1 MLVNIFLIIL
11 GFILLITGADLLVR
25 SSTNIAKHFHIPE
38 MIIGL
43 TIVALGTS
51 MPELMITISS
61 ASKGATD
68 LIIGNAIG
76 SNLCN
81 LLLILSLTAILRP
94 IKMEKDVKII
104 HLPVAFISTIAILFM
119 GLGLLGSE
127 KGVIN
132 RIDGKILLILY
143 AIYFLYP
150 IIVEIKSIWK
160 PRKETNKNSD
170 KPKFSILIS
179 ILFVIIGSIL
189 LKFGGDIVVDE
200 ATELA
205 LLFGISER
213 VIGLTIVAIGT
224 ALPEMITA
232 VIAVI
237 KDDERISNRKFNRF
251 MHFKFIFNIRNRS
264 NNNTTYIF
272 KRI

>member
-1 MLVNIFLIIL
+1 
-11 GFILLITGADLLVR
+11 
-25 SSTNIAKHFHIPE
+25 
-38 MIIGL
+38 
-43 TIVALGTS
+43 
-51 MPELMITISS
+51 
-61 ASKGATD
+61 
-68 LIIGNAIG
+68 
-76 SNLCN
+76 
-81 LLLILSLTAILRP
+81 
-94 IKMEKDVKII
+94 
-104 HLPVAFISTIAILFM
+104 M

>member
-11 GFILLITGADLLVR
+11 GFILLIAGADLLVR
-25 SSTNIAKHFHIPE
+25 SSINIAKHFHIPE

-81 LLLILSLTAILRP
+81 LLLILGLTAILRP